1 METFGIFEL
10 LDALSAAPAHSDAP
24 AVPAGR
30 AADRLGEY
38 SGFNAPAGGTAD
50 GFADD
55 RAYGGRTGSPVSET
69 PAGGAAVGFEG
80 NSGFNTPA
88 GAAANGSGGHS
99 DIGGR
104 ADKAAAPSPSG
115 SPAPQALESFLK
127 RHDALSKRAD
137 KKK

>member
-10 LDALSAAPAHSDAP
+10 LDALSSAPAGGAP
-24 AVPAGR
+24 AGG

-38 SGFNAPAGGTAD
+38 SGFHAPAGGAAD

-69 PAGGAAVGFEG
+69 PAGGAA
-80 NSGFNTPA
+80 
-88 GAAANGSGGHS
+88 GGL
-99 DIGGR
+99 
-104 ADKAAAPSPSG
+104 ADKRTSDGSAGGGNARTGTPAPSPV
-115 SPAPQALESFLK
+115 PQALESFLR